1 MLILVD
7 LSDGKFKFYDSL
19 QSITAKVRG
28 DLIQNMQVYF
38 QQKDTKN
45 DIYVRNKG
53 KNIKQRT
60 WDKVTK
66 Q

>member
-7 LSDGKFKFYDSL
+7 ISDGKFNFYDSL

-38 QQKDTKN
+38 QQKDKKN
-45 DIYVRNKG
+45 DIYVRTKG
-53 KNIKQRT
+53 KNIKKRT
-60 WDKVTK
+60 WGKVTK